1 VEVLIMAVKPIPDG
15 YQSVTPY
22 LIIKGAAA
30 ALDFYQKAFGAEE
43 RMRLDSKG
51 MIMHAEIKIGDS
63 VVMLADEF
71 PDMGYVGPQAIG
83 GSPVS
88 LMVYVKDVDQVF
100 DRAIAA
106 GAKEKRPVNNEF
118 YGDRVG
124 TLVDPYGHVWSIA
137 THVEDVSKDEMDR
150 RFLEMSKKMGG

>member
-1 VEVLIMAVKPIPDG
+1 MTVKPIPDG
-15 YQSVTPY
+15 YHAVTPY
-22 LIIKGAAA
+22 LIVKGAAD

-43 RMRLDSKG
+43 RMRMENKG
-51 MIMHAEIKIGDS
+51 MIMHAEVKIGDS
-63 VVMLADEF
+63 VVMVADEV
-71 PDMGYVGPQAIG
+71 PDMGYLAPQTAG
-83 GSPVS
+83 GTPVS
-88 LMVYVKDVDQVF
+88 LMIYVTDVDKVF

-137 THVEDVSKDEMDR
+137 THVEDVPADEMDR
-150 RFLEMSKKMGG
+150 RFRDMTKKMGG